1 MSWTAI
7 VPLKAAAARKT
18 RLAGALDGTETAAL
32 AQGMAD
38 HVIATLAGIAAI
50 TSVRVLSPASGDIA
64 GTVWEPDY
72 GKGLNAELDRVCAAL
87 TGERMLIVHADL
99 PLLAADDVAALIAA
113 AEAEGAAIATD
124 RHGTGTN
131 ALAMRRAACVG
142 FAFGPDSLAR
152 HLDRLPDAA
161 VLRREGLAI
170 DIDTADDIAVAK
182 GARPLPIMSHAD
194 TGVVN
199 PPPAPPL
206 REGSETC

>member
-1 MSWTAI
+1 MTWTAI

-38 HVIATLAGIAAI
+38 HVIATLAGVTSIASI
-50 TSVRVLSPASGDIA
+50 RVLSPAPGDIP

-72 GKGLNAELDRVCAAL
+72 GKGLNAELDRVCATL
-87 TGERMLIVHADL
+87 TGERILIVHADL
-99 PLLAADDVAALIAA
+99 PLLGADDVAALIAA
-113 AEAEGAAIATD
+113 AEVAGAAIATD

-131 ALAMRRAACVG
+131 SLAMREAACVG

-152 HLDRLPDAA
+152 HLERLPHAA

-170 DIDTADDIAVAK
+170 DIDTADDLAVAK
-182 GARPLPIMSHAD
+182 GALPL
-194 TGVVN
+194 G
-199 PPPAPPL
+199 
-206 REGSETC
+206 RW